1 MVPAMAGR
9 TRREIRDQDVQ
20 GVKCLRKIRPLLSR
34 LRKVGTERDRAGNR
48 RLFMD
53 QYCALIL
60 MGLFSPAI
68 ESLRDLQRACALD
81 KVRKRL
87 GVNRASLGS
96 LSESV
101 AVFDPAPLKEIAAE
115 LGHTI
120 RSRPDRRFDSVGQ
133 RITAV
138 DGTVIETV
146 KRVAELSWT
155 PKANGKHLSAYRLHT
170 HFEVLGG
177 KAVRMDATPAN
188 TKGDADERA
197 VLERTVEADRCYVL
211 DRGYISYRLWN
222 AINAAGS
229 SYVCRSSDRTL
240 ATVTHVNELTE
251 ADRAANV
258 ISDELVDLGW
268 KSRHRIRPDHP
279 VRLVCVAVKPHES
292 YRGMQGPH
300 CDGVLRLVTNRID
313 LPAEL
318 IAEMYRLRWVIEM
331 FFRTFKQLLGCRH
344 LFSDDHRGVEIQA
357 YCAMI
362 VCMLILIYTG
372 EKPNRAMYQMVWYYL
387 IGLASLKEL
396 EAFIKSRT

>member
-1 MVPAMAGR
+1 MAGR
-9 TRREIRDQDVQ
+9 TKREIRDQDVQ
-20 GVKCLRKIRPLLSR
+20 GLKCLRKIRPLLSR

-87 GVNRASLGS
+87 GVSRASLGS

-101 AVFDPAPLKEIAAE
+101 AIFDPAPLKEIAAE

-138 DGTVIETV
+138 DGTVIDTV

-155 PKANGKHLSAYRLHT
+155 PKAKGKHLSAYRLHT
-170 HFEVLGG
+170 HFEVLSG
-177 KAVRMDATPAN
+177 KALRIDATSASP
-188 TKGDADERA
+188 KGDADERA
-197 VLERTVEADRCYVL
+197 VLQRTIEADRCYVL
-211 DRGYISYRLWN
+211 DRGYISERLWN

-240 ATVTHVNELTE
+240 ATVTHVNDLTD

-258 ISDELVDLGW
+258 ISDEIVDLGW
-268 KSRHRIRPDHP
+268 KAKHRTRPDHP

-292 YRGMQGPH
+292 SRGTLGPH
-300 CDGVLRLVTNRID
+300 CDGVLRLVTNRLD

-318 IAEMYRLRWVIEM
+318 IAEIYRLRWIIEM

-344 LFSDDHRGVEIQA
+344 LFSCDHNGVEIQA
-357 YCAMI
+357 SFAMI
-362 VCMLILIYTG
+362 VCMLILLYTG
-372 EKPNRAMYQMVWYYL
+372 EKPNRAMVQMVWYEL

-396 EAFIKSRT
+396 EAFIKTRK

>member
-1 MVPAMAGR
+1 MAGR
-9 TRREIRDQDVQ
+9 TKREIRDQDVQ
-20 GVKCLRKIRPLLSR
+20 GLKCLRKIRPLLSR

-87 GVNRASLGS
+87 GVSRASLGS

-101 AVFDPAPLKEIAAE
+101 AVFDPAPLKEIASE

-120 RSRPDRRFDSVGQ
+120 RSRPDRRFDAVGQ

-138 DGTVIETV
+138 DGTVIDTV

-155 PKANGKHLSAYRLHT
+155 PKAKGKHLSAYRLHT
-170 HFEVLGG
+170 HFEVLSG
-177 KAVRMDATPAN
+177 KALRIDATSASP
-188 TKGDADERA
+188 KGDADERA
-197 VLERTVEADRCYVL
+197 VLQRTIEADRCYL
-211 DRGYISYRLWN
+211 RDRGYISERLWN

-240 ATVTHVNELTE
+240 ATVTHVNDLTD

-258 ISDELVDLGW
+258 ISDEIVDLGW
-268 KSRHRIRPDHP
+268 KAKHRTRPDHP

-292 YRGMQGPH
+292 SRGMLGPH
-300 CDGVLRLVTNRID
+300 CDGVLRLVTNRLD

-318 IAEMYRLRWVIEM
+318 IAEIYRLRWIIEM

-344 LFSDDHRGVEIQA
+344 LFSCDHNGVEIQA
-357 YCAMI
+357 SFAMI
-362 VCMLILIYTG
+362 VCMLILLYTG
-372 EKPNRAMYQMVWYYL
+372 EKPNRAMVQMVWYEL

-396 EAFIKSRT
+396 EAFIKTRK

>member
-1 MVPAMAGR
+1 MAGR
-9 TRREIRDQDVQ
+9 TQRDLREQDVQ
-20 GVKCLRKIRPLLSR
+20 GLKYLRKLRPLLSR
-34 LRKVGTERDRAGNR
+34 LRKVGVERDKAGNR

-60 MGLFSPAI
+60 MSLFSPAI

-87 GVNRASLGS
+87 GVGRASLGS

-101 AVFDPAPLKEIAAE
+101 AIFDPAPLKEIAVE

-120 RSRPDRRFDSVGQ
+120 TSRPNPRFAAVGQ

-155 PKANGKHLSAYRLHT
+155 PKTKGRHLSAYRLHT
-170 HFEVLGG
+170 HFEVLSG
-177 KAVRMDATPAN
+177 KAVRIDATSAN
-188 TKGDADERA
+188 PGGEADERA
-197 VLERTVEADRCYVL
+197 VLQRTIEADRCYIL
-211 DRGYISYRLWN
+211 DRGYISYGLWN

-240 ATVTHVNELTE
+240 ATVRHINQLTE
-251 ADRAANV
+251 ADRDASV
-258 ISDELVDLGW
+258 ISDEIVDLGW
-268 KSRHRIRPDHP
+268 KAKHRTRPDHP
-279 VRLVCVAVKPHES
+279 VRLICVAVKPHES
-292 YRGMQGPH
+292 YRGRQGPH
-300 CDGVLRLVTNRID
+300 CDGVLRLVTNRLD

-318 IAEMYRLRWVIEM
+318 IAEIYRLRWLIEM
-331 FFRTFKQLLGCRH
+331 FFRTFKQMLGCKH
-344 LFSDDHRGVEIQA
+344 LFSDKHNGVEIQA

-372 EKPNRAMYQMVWYYL
+372 ERPSRAMYQMVWYYL

-396 EAFIKSRT
+396 EAFIKTRR

>member
-1 MVPAMAGR
+1 MAGR
-9 TRREIRDQDVQ
+9 AKREIRDQDVQ
-20 GVKCLRKIRPLLSR
+20 GLKCLRKIRPLLSR

-87 GVNRASLGS
+87 GVSRASLGS

-120 RSRPDRRFDSVGQ
+120 RSRPDRRFDAVGQ

-138 DGTVIETV
+138 DGTVIDTV

-155 PKANGKHLSAYRLHT
+155 PKAKGKHLSAYRLHT
-170 HFEVLGG
+170 HFEVLSG
-177 KAVRMDATPAN
+177 KALRIDATSASP
-188 TKGDADERA
+188 KGDADERA
-197 VLERTVEADRCYVL
+197 VLQRTIEADRCYIL
-211 DRGYISYRLWN
+211 DRGYISERLWN

-240 ATVTHVNELTE
+240 ATVTHVNDLTD

-258 ISDELVDLGW
+258 ISDEIVDLGW
-268 KSRHRIRPDHP
+268 KAKHRTRPDHP

-292 YRGMQGPH
+292 SRGMLGPH
-300 CDGVLRLVTNRID
+300 CDGVLRLVTNRLD

-318 IAEMYRLRWVIEM
+318 IAEIYRLRWIIEM

-344 LFSDDHRGVEIQA
+344 LFSCDHNGVEIQA
-357 YCAMI
+357 SFAMI
-362 VCMLILIYTG
+362 VCMLILLYTG
-372 EKPNRAMYQMVWYYL
+372 EKPNRAMVQMVWYEL

-396 EAFIKSRT
+396 EAFIKTRK